1 MLRTGLMELVLH
13 RIQCPWLKEIRWSAN
28 KHWKGF
34 QILNCGREYIFL
46 TLATIPG
53 RMGSRIRS
61 SGCFATLE
69 IFQKNKQTNRCV
81 FMKIISIYYRNE
93 FLHLINLGKR
103 LEAMLQ
109 GEQTEQHRAASPAQS
124 LRLLL

>member
-1 MLRTGLMELVLH
+1 MECKQTLERFSNLKLWERLH
-13 RIQCPWLKEIRWSAN
+13 ISDSCNNTRKN
-28 KHWKGF
+28 GF
-34 QILNCGREYIFL
+34 QNQKFWLFCH
-46 TLATIPG
+46 
-53 RMGSRIRS
+53 
-61 SGCFATLE
+61 SGNFSE
-69 IFQKNKQTNRCV
+69 KQTNKQANRYV
-81 FMKIISIYYRNE
+81 FMKIISIYYRNKE